1 LIQRIAKTANRTW
14 SSFAA
19 GFAEHHATGDDS
31 PSYRWSLLW
40 FRWALTAAYVVI
52 SLVIAPNQAIG
63 WVVATIAFLVVYHLG
78 HTVHTVVHLRRGR
91 PVTWFWEAIP
101 FADVAA
107 VSLIM
112 ASLPSLVYPVWSAYL
127 LVIFGASVS
136 RRGSYVLTLT
146 VASVTGYFAAA
157 TAHEVAGSTV
167 SWSNAAVVSVMLC
180 FGGWFA
186 TTRAA
191 LERAI
196 FEDLRNSE
204 TRLRVMVEQM
214 PAVLWTTD
222 CDLRYTLSLGAG
234 LAALGLEPNQAVGST
249 LFEYFQTADADFP
262 PIAAH
267 KRALQGDPVSYAA
280 EWMGTAFHCHV
291 EPLRDSR
298 GAIIGVIGTAQ
309 DISDLQR
316 SAQALQESEERY
328 RRLVESSPEPIG
340 VHRDGKIVYANAAA
354 ARLLGAAQ
362 AADLIGTPVL
372 DLVHPED
379 RERVVERIRAMQQEG
394 TPADLAEERLVRL
407 DGQSVDVEVLAIPI
421 SYEGKSA
428 ALTVIRDITDRK
440 RAELLQAG
448 QRRALEMVA
457 RGTPLEEVLDSLVR
471 MIEEQS
477 PGLSCSIC
485 MLSSDGSRL
494 IPAAAPNVPTDFALA
509 LAEGVPVGPRSG
521 SCGTAAHLR
530 AAVVS
535 GDIATDP
542 LWVDYRELALRSH
555 IEACWS
561 LPILSGAGDVLG
573 TFAMYYSTPRIPS
586 AAEQR
591 MVEIAAHIAGL
602 AIERARAEE
611 TISHLAYHD
620 HLTGLPNRALFH
632 DRLTVALAQARR
644 QKRTAAVLFL
654 DLDEFKT
661 VNDTA
666 GHVLGDGLLQKV
678 AERLTGVI
686 RDGDTAARMGG
697 DEFAVLVPE
706 VSSVDEVAHV
716 AERVLEAFRRPWVL
730 GGQEFHVTTSV
741 GIAMYPT
748 DSSDAESLLR
758 NADDAMYEAK
768 DQGKNRYNLYTAA
781 LSVRIAERLALES
794 SLRRGLER
802 GEFVV
807 YYQPQVNIE
816 SGRVVGL
823 EALVRWQHPDLGL
836 VLPAEFIPVAEETG
850 LIVQLGAWVL
860 NTACAQTRAWHEAGF
875 SSLRVAV
882 NLSPRQ
888 FQQRDLLDTV
898 GEALGETG
906 LDPHH
911 LQLEITEGIAM
922 DDAEF
927 SVAALQRLV
936 EMGVQ
941 VAIDDFGTG
950 HSSLSYLKRFPIQAV
965 KIDQSF
971 VQGLMTDANDGAIA
985 GAIIDV
991 AHNLGLT
998 VIAEGVET
1006 PEQLDFLR
1014 QRRCDE
1020 MQGYLYSKPLPAGE
1034 IGKVLRRDSRMLAH
1048 APER

>member
-1 LIQRIAKTANRTW
+1 
-14 SSFAA
+14 
-19 GFAEHHATGDDS
+19 
-31 PSYRWSLLW
+31 
-40 FRWALTAAYVVI
+40 
-52 SLVIAPNQAIG
+52 
-63 WVVATIAFLVVYHLG
+63 
-78 HTVHTVVHLRRGR
+78 
-91 PVTWFWEAIP
+91 
-101 FADVAA
+101 
-107 VSLIM
+107 
-112 ASLPSLVYPVWSAYL
+112 
-127 LVIFGASVS
+127 
-136 RRGSYVLTLT
+136 VLTLT

-204 TRLRVMVEQM
+204 TRLQVMVEQM

-249 LFEYFQTADADFP
+249 LFEYFQTDDAAFP

-267 KRALQGDPVSYAA
+267 QRALRGEPVSYAA

-298 GAIIGVIGTAQ
+298 GAIIGAIGTAQ

-328 RRLVESSPEPIG
+328 RRLVEASPEPIG

-354 ARLLGAAQ
+354 ARLFGAA
-362 AADLIGTPVL
+362 AARDLIGKPVL
-372 DLVHPED
+372 DLVHPDD
-379 RERVVERIRAMQQEG
+379 REDIVERIRAMQQEG
-394 TPADLAEERLVRL
+394 TPAELAEERLLRL
-407 DGQSVDVEVLAIPI
+407 DGQPVDVEVLTIPI
-421 SYEGKSA
+421 TYEGSPA
-428 ALTVIRDITDRK
+428 ALAVVRDVTGRK

-448 QRRALEMVA
+448 QRQALEMVA

-485 MLSSDGSRL
+485 MLSPDGSRL
-494 IPAAAPNVPTDFALA
+494 IPAAAPNVPAEFALA

-542 LWVDYRELALRSH
+542 LWVDYREAALRSH

-591 MVEIAAHIAGL
+591 LVEIAAHIAGL

-686 RDGDTAARMGG
+686 REGDTAARMGG

-706 VSSVDEVAHV
+706 VSSVDEVAQV

-748 DSSDAESLLR
+748 DSGDAESLLR

-802 GEFVV
+802 REFVV
-807 YYQPQVNIE
+807 Y
-816 SGRVVGL
+816 
-823 EALVRWQHPDLGL
+823 
-836 VLPAEFIPVAEETG
+836 
-850 LIVQLGAWVL
+850 
-860 NTACAQTRAWHEAGF
+860 
-875 SSLRVAV
+875 
-882 NLSPRQ
+882 
-888 FQQRDLLDTV
+888 
-898 GEALGETG
+898 
-906 LDPHH
+906 
-911 LQLEITEGIAM
+911 
-922 DDAEF
+922 
-927 SVAALQRLV
+927 
-936 EMGVQ
+936 
-941 VAIDDFGTG
+941 
-950 HSSLSYLKRFPIQAV
+950 
-965 KIDQSF
+965 
-971 VQGLMTDANDGAIA
+971 
-985 GAIIDV
+985 
-991 AHNLGLT
+991 
-998 VIAEGVET
+998 
-1006 PEQLDFLR
+1006 
-1014 QRRCDE
+1014 
-1020 MQGYLYSKPLPAGE
+1020 
-1034 IGKVLRRDSRMLAH
+1034 
-1048 APER
+1048 